1 MSDTPKVLISD
12 SLAEDCV
19 RVLEE
24 HGCEA
29 IYAPGIPLDEL
40 AAALDGVQGLLIRS
54 RTQVTAELIQAAPSL
69 RVVGRAGSGVD
80 NVDIAAASAAHICV
94 MNTPGGNTRSVAE
107 HAMGLIFAMLRHIP
121 EADAT
126 MTAGQWEKKR
136 LMGREVRGKRL
147 AIVGPGKIG
156 QELAV
161 MARGC
166 GMDPH
171 GVHHAPSQEK
181 ADAVGMP
188 LQLLAEALPHA
199 DIVSLHVPGKGG
211 TEHLINAETIEQMK
225 DGAWIVNCARGNVID
240 EAALLAA
247 LDSGKLSGAALD
259 VFPAEPP
266 PADSPLRAHPKVLC
280 TPHIA
285 ASTREAQER
294 VALAIAEQAADYL
307 VNGNAVNA
315 VNAEA
320 LSH

>member
-1 MSDTPKVLISD
+1 MSNPPRVLISD

-29 IYAPGIPLDEL
+29 IFSPGIPLDEL
-40 AAALDGVQGLLIRS
+40 PGALDGVQGLLIRS
-54 RTQVTAELIQAAPSL
+54 RTQVTAELITSAPSL

-80 NVDIAAASAAHICV
+80 NVDVAAATAARICV

-107 HAMGLIFAMLRHIP
+107 HAMGLIFALFRHIP
-121 EADAT
+121 EAVAT
-126 MTAGQWEKKR
+126 MRAGQWEKKR
-136 LMGREVRGKRL
+136 LEGREVRGKRL

-171 GVHHAPSQEK
+171 GVHHAPSQER
-181 ADAVGMP
+181 ADAAGMS
-188 LQLLAEALPHA
+188 LQLLSEALPQA
-199 DIVSLHVPGKGG
+199 DVVSLHVPGKGG
-211 TEHLINAETIEQMK
+211 TANLINAETIAQMK
-225 DGAWIVNCARGNVID
+225 DGAWIVNCSRGNVID
-240 EAALLAA
+240 EAAVLAA
-247 LDSGKLSGAALD
+247 LDSGKLSGVALD
-259 VFPAEPP
+259 VFPDEPP
-266 PADSPLRAHPKVLC
+266 PADSPLRAHPKVIC

-285 ASTREAQER
+285 ASTLEAQER

-307 VNGNAVNA
+307 VRGTAVNA